1 MENLFLDCFV
11 GNFVQLCVIK
21 DNHFETVENPTQC

>member
-1 MENLFLDCFV
+1 MINLFLDWFMDSFV
-11 GNFVQLCVIK
+11 KLCVIK